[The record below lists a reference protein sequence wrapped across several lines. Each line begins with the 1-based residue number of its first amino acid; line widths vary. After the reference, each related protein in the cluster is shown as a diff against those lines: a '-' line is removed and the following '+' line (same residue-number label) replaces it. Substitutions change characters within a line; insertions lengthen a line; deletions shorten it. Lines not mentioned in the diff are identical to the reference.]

1 MRPIMLHSAEQSSGV
16 EGVQVSEMQNLLVI
30 TALGEDRPG
39 IVNDVSRA
47 IADSG
52 CNIEDSRMTVLGG
65 DFAVILLVSGKWNEL
80 AKLENS
86 LPALGRRLNLLLNTK
101 RTEPPRRRGD
111 MLPYAVEVVA
121 IDHPGIVH
129 QLANF
134 FSKREINIR
143 DMATASYAAAHTGTP
158 MFSVQMTIDVPAGT
172 HIAALREEFMDFCDQ
187 LNLDAI
193 MEPVKG

>member
-1 MRPIMLHSAEQSSGV
+1 MH
-16 EGVQVSEMQNLLVI
+16 NLLVI

-39 IVNDVSRA
+39 IVNDLAKV
-47 IADSG
+47 IVDSG

-65 DFAVILLVSGKWNEL
+65 EFAVILLVSGKWNEL
-80 AKLENS
+80 AKLESGLPS
-86 LPALGRRLNLLLNTK
+86 LSRKLNLILNTK
-101 RTEPPRRRGD
+101 RTEPPRRGANL
-111 MLPYAVEVVA
+111 LPYAVEVVA

-129 QLANF
+129 QLAHF
-134 FSKREINIR
+134 FSRREINIR
-143 DMATASYAAAHTGTP
+143 DMATASYAASHTGTP

>member
-1 MRPIMLHSAEQSSGV
+1 VIAE
-16 EGVQVSEMQNLLVI
+16 
-30 TALGEDRPG
+30 T
-39 IVNDVSRA
+39 
-47 IADSG
+47 G

-65 DFAVILLVSGKWNEL
+65 DFAIILLASGKWNEL
-80 AKLENS
+80 AKLES
-86 LPALGRRLNLLLNTK
+86 CLPPLARRLGLLLNSK
-101 RTEPPRRRGD
+101 RTQLPPQRAA

-121 IDHPGIVH
+121 VDHPGIVH

-134 FSKREINIR
+134 FAKREINIR
-143 DMATASYAAAHTGTP
+143 DLATASYAAAHTGTP

-193 MEPVKG
+193 MEPVRG

>member
-1 MRPIMLHSAEQSSGV
+1 MEVKSGSQT
-16 EGVQVSEMQNLLVI
+16 EETMKNLLVI
-30 TALGEDRPG
+30 TALGQDRPG
-39 IVNDVSRA
+39 IVNELSKV
-47 IADSG
+47 IVDSG

-65 DFAVILLVSGKWNEL
+65 EFAVILLVSGKWNEL

-86 LPALGRRLNLLLNTK
+86 LPGVGRKLNLLMNSK
-101 RTEPPRRRGD
+101 RTEPPRPRANL
-111 MLPYAVEVVA
+111 LPYAVEVVA
-121 IDHPGIVH
+121 LDHPGIVN

-134 FSKREINIR
+134 FSRREINIR

-158 MFSVQMTIDVPAGT
+158 MFSVHMTVDVPAGT
-172 HIAALREEFMDFCDQ
+172 HIAHLRDEFMDFCDQ

>member
-1 MRPIMLHSAEQSSGV
+1 
-16 EGVQVSEMQNLLVI
+16 MQNLLVI

-39 IVNDVSRA
+39 IVNELSKA
-47 IADSG
+47 ITDSG
-52 CNIEDSRMTVLGG
+52 CNIEDSRMTILGSE
-65 DFAVILLVSGKWNEL
+65 FAIIILISGKWNEL
-80 AKLENS
+80 AKLEGM
-86 LPALGRRLNLLLNTK
+86 LPAFGRRMELQICSK
-101 RTEPPRRRGD
+101 RTEPPRRRGNL
-111 MLPYAVEVVA
+111 LPYAVEVVS

-134 FSKREINIR
+134 FTRRDINIR
-143 DMATASYAAAHTGTP
+143 DMVSSSYAAAHTNTR
-158 MFSVQMTIDVPAGT
+158 MFSLQMTIDVPAST

>member
-1 MRPIMLHSAEQSSGV
+1 MK
-16 EGVQVSEMQNLLVI
+16 NLLVI

-39 IVNDVSRA
+39 IVNDISRL
-47 IADSG
+47 ISETG

-65 DFAVILLVSGKWNEL
+65 DFAIILLVSGKWNEL
-80 AKLENS
+80 AKLES
-86 LPALGRRLNLLLNTK
+86 CLPTLGRKQGLLINTK
-101 RTEPPRRRGD
+101 RTEPPQPRGNL
-111 MLPYAVEVVA
+111 LPYAVEVVSL
-121 IDHPGIVH
+121 DHPGIVH

-158 MFSVQMTIDVPAGT
+158 MFSVQMTVDVPAGT

>member
-1 MRPIMLHSAEQSSGV
+1 MK
-16 EGVQVSEMQNLLVI
+16 NLLVI

-39 IVNDVSRA
+39 IVNDVSRLIVDA
-47 IADSG
+47 G

-65 DFAVILLVSGKWNEL
+65 DFALILLVSGKWNEL

-86 LPALGRRLNLLLNTK
+86 LPQLARKQNLLLHAK
-101 RTEPPRRRGD
+101 RTEPPRARGNL
-111 MLPYAVEVVA
+111 LPYAVEVVA
-121 IDHPGIVH
+121 LDQPGIVH

-134 FSKREINIR
+134 FAKREISIR

-158 MFSVQMTIDVPAGT
+158 MFSVQMTVDVPAAA

>member
-1 MRPIMLHSAEQSSGV
+1 
-16 EGVQVSEMQNLLVI
+16 MQNLLVI
-30 TALGEDRPG
+30 SALGEDRPG
-39 IVNDVSRA
+39 IVNDLSKS

-65 DFAVILLVSGKWNEL
+65 DFAIILLVSGKWNEL
-80 AKLENS
+80 AKLES
-86 LPALGRRLNLLLNTK
+86 CLPSVGRRLGLLLNTK
-101 RTEPPRRRGD
+101 RTEPPPRRGD
-111 MLPYAVEVVA
+111 MLPYAVEVVS

-134 FSKREINIR
+134 FSSREINIR

-158 MFSVQMTIDVPAGT
+158 MFSVQMTVDVPAGT
-172 HIAALREEFMDFCDQ
+172 HIAGLREEFMDFCDQ

>member
-1 MRPIMLHSAEQSSGV
+1 MK
-16 EGVQVSEMQNLLVI
+16 NLLVI

-39 IVNDVSRA
+39 IVNDISRLVV
-47 IADSG
+47 DTG

-80 AKLENS
+80 AKLENA
-86 LPALGRRLNLLLNTK
+86 LPLLGRKLGLLVNTK
-101 RTEPPRRRGD
+101 RTEPPRPRGNL
-111 MLPYAVEVVA
+111 LPYAVEVVA
-121 IDHPGIVH
+121 LDHPGIVH

-158 MFSVQMTIDVPAGT
+158 MFSVQMTVDVPAGT
-172 HIAALREEFMDFCDQ
+172 HIAALRDEFMDFCDQ